1 MTNQQEPTNF
11 ISSIVKAYTSFSV
24 FFWLINI
31 FSFIIIFFVIS
42 PEIASFGLKVFCFLF
57 CIIVGGF
64 FGALWSLKRDGTMLW
79 WTRFGINFL
88 LLFFT
93 LLAWAN
99 NTPSYSNVDCSNNTA
114 EYNDGYSHGKIISHA
129 SDKRKVDC
137 LDYIELMK
145 KQGIYLN
152 GTDCFCS
159 GYYDGKSN
167 INNKYK

>member
-1 MTNQQEPTNF
+1 
-11 ISSIVKAYTSFSV
+11 
-24 FFWLINI
+24 
-31 FSFIIIFFVIS
+31 
-42 PEIASFGLKVFCFLF
+42 
-57 CIIVGGF
+57 
-64 FGALWSLKRDGTMLW
+64 
-79 WTRFGINFL
+79 TRFGINFL

-99 NTPSYSNVDCSNNTA
+99 NKPSYSNVDCSNNTA

-145 KQGIYLN
+145 KQGIYLS